1 MTAGLPAVRLLHL
14 EQTDALVS
22 RTACDEYG
30 NLMSS
35 CSDFMGL
42 AENQWHWRVE
52 RWA

>member
-22 RTACDEYG
+22 RTADDEYG

-35 CSDFMGL
+35 CSNLMGL
-42 AENQWHWRVE
+42 VEKQWH
-52 RWA
+52 